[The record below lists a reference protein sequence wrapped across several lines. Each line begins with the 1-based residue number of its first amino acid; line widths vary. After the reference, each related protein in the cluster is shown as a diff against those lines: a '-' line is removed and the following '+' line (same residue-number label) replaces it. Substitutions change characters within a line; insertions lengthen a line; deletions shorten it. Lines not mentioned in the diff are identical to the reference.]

1 MKANVV
7 KKKVVALKTAP
18 RWPDGVNTS
27 GVPKS
32 TYGNVLAAIDHM
44 EISVQYDI
52 FRGKMMVAGID
63 LTGEG
68 EVSDH
73 VISMLRHLIY
83 DKYGFHPNED
93 NTREAIT
100 VMGRQHQFNSVA
112 DWLAGLEWDGTPRA
126 EKMFSTYLGATNN
139 RLNRAIARKLMCAM
153 VRRAREPGTKFDH
166 MVILEGDQDLGKS
179 RFCADLAGGAELFN
193 DTPVL
198 NKEPKAQM
206 EAVEGKWVVEIAELQ
221 GLRKAEIEKVKAF
234 VSRTCD
240 RERKAYAHFRAEV
253 PRTCVF
259 IGTTNAECYLKDVT
273 GNRRF
278 WPIKVARYDHTA
290 FMRDRDQIFAE
301 AVVLDKNEK
310 LWLDDDNL
318 RELAVTAQEER
329 MEPNPYT
336 ERLGELVGE
345 EVGNEERIFAKDV
358 WHHLGIDTL
367 QSQYQAQR
375 VVADAMRQHGWRGK
389 RLRIGTKMG
398 HGYYR
403 VVT

>member
-1 MKANVV
+1 VKTNIV
-7 KKKVVALKTAP
+7 KKKVVSLKTAP
-18 RWPDGVNTS
+18 RWPDGVNSTS
-27 GVPKS
+27 GLPKS
-32 TYGNVLAAIDHM
+32 TYGNVLAAITHM
-44 EISVQYDI
+44 EITVQYDI

-73 VISMLRHLIY
+73 VVSMLRHLIY
-83 DKYGFHPNED
+83 DKYGFHPNESI
-93 NTREAIT
+93 TREAIT
-100 VMGRQHQFNSVA
+100 VMGRQHQFNSVS
-112 DWLAGLEWDGTPRA
+112 DWLTGLEWDRTPRVDT
-126 EKMFSTYLGATNN
+126 MLSTYLGAKNN
-139 RLNRAIARKLMCAM
+139 KFNRAISRKMLCAM
-153 VRRAREPGTKFDH
+153 VRRAQVPGTKFDH

-179 RFCADLAGGAELFN
+179 RFCSDLAGGAELFN

-221 GLRKAEIEKVKAF
+221 GMRKAEIEKVKAF

-259 IGTTNAECYLKDVT
+259 IGTTNAEFYLKDVT

-278 WPIKVARYDHTA
+278 WPVKVERYDHGA

-301 AVVLDKNEK
+301 AVVLERDEK

-318 RELAVTAQEER
+318 RELAASAQEKR

-336 ERLGELVGE
+336 EKLKTLYGE
-345 EVGNEERIFAKDV
+345 EVHGEERIFAKDV
-358 WHHLGIDTL
+358 WRHLGIDTL
-367 QSQYQAQR
+367 QSVNAGEI
-375 VVADAMRQHGWRGK
+375 MH
-389 RLRIGTKMG
+389 RLAGEKI
-398 HGYYR
+398 HQ
-403 VVT
+403 